1 VQFSEESR
9 LRAGLQISIGAWVL
23 RANLA
28 DELEFFA
35 HGIAH
40 ERDP

>member
-1 VQFSEESR
+1 VR
-9 LRAGLQISIGAWVL
+9 ISIGPWML
-23 RANLA
+23 HANLA

-40 ERDP
+40 DRDH